1 MKNRFKKIL
10 LSDTINHWLVWMIY
24 FFISWSFYSE
34 YLPLNKIDVS
44 PLRLFLF
51 NCCYIGCF
59 IPIPYI
65 VIRWKKHLFH
75 QQRYLLFFFLVALLF
90 VASSSF
96 FALLDHLF
104 LLQNQP
110 KWFFTM
116 GHLLSRLPYLIILSL
131 IINWIQLRAD
141 YHIQRKQQAELEKL
155 KNEAELSM
163 LIAQISPHFL
173 FNALNNLNSLI
184 YTNPKQASGAV
195 VTLSDLLRYV
205 IYEGSKDAVPI
216 HAEVEYL
223 QNFIALNV
231 MKKRLENKIAFSVN
245 IRSEVFIQPLI
256 FINFLENAIKHGSL
270 EQDSDFIS
278 LSLYADDQQLVFQCK
293 NTYRFGLS
301 SDTTS
306 GVGIRNVKNRL
317 HVLYPNKHQLNIQ
330 AENGHYDV
338 HLTLNL

>member
-1 MKNRFKKIL
+1 M
-10 LSDTINHWLVWMIY
+10 LSDTINHWLVWIIY

-34 YLPLNKIDVS
+34 YLPLNKINVS

-65 VIRWKKHLFH
+65 VIHWKKRWFH
-75 QQRYLLFFFLVALLF
+75 QQHYLLFFALVGGLF
-90 VASSSF
+90 VVSSSF

-104 LLQNQP
+104 LLQDQP
-110 KWFFTM
+110 KWFFTV

-141 YHIQRKQQAELEKL
+141 YHLQRKQQAELEKL

-163 LIAQISPHFL
+163 LIAQMSPHFL

-184 YTNPKQASGAV
+184 HTNPKQASGVV

-205 IYEGSKDAVPI
+205 IYEGSKDAVPVS
-216 HAEVEYL
+216 AEVTYL
-223 QNFIALNV
+223 QNFIALNN
-231 MKKRLENKIAFSVN
+231 MKKRMENKIIFTVE
-245 IRSEVFIQPLI
+245 IRNDASIQPLI

-270 EQDSDFIS
+270 EKPSDHVT
-278 LSLYADDQQLVFQCK
+278 LLLYADEHRIDFRCT
-293 NTYRFGLS
+293 NTYSL
-301 SDTTS
+301 DLVPDKTH
-306 GVGIRNVKNRL
+306 GVGIQNVKSRL
-317 HVLYPNKHQLNIQ
+317 QVLYPNRHQLDIQ
-330 AENGHYDV
+330 AISGLYDV
-338 HLTLNL
+338 QLTLNL